1 MRPIKAVIATAIVAL
16 SATGVVG
23 HARAQTSDAD
33 YFQGKTIKM
42 VVGYSPGGGYDVYA
56 RMLAPYLAKSLHA
69 TVIVENRPGAG
80 GIRALNG
87 IAVAPP
93 DGLQMMLV
101 KGSAATM
108 AQITEQSGVRY
119 DMSRLGHLG
128 GTGASPDVWLTGPN
142 AKLKAVA
149 GVVKQRSQ
157 LIWGA
162 TGPMD
167 GLSDGAAIT
176 CEAFKLDCKIVL
188 GYPGT
193 NDVVLALAR
202 GESDHAFS
210 NESSANNYVRAN
222 SASPLATMSRA
233 RSRFFRDVPT
243 IFESYGLTPEQE
255 WWFDFRSSVDVLGR
269 ILVVP
274 PGMSQGRLQYLQE
287 AVRKALTNPELIAEG
302 EKSMRFVEY
311 QDAELTLST
320 ANRLIRDLSAEQ
332 RARVKDVTG
341 KIK

>member
-1 MRPIKAVIATAIVAL
+1 MKLPSVVIATAVLL
-16 SATGVVG
+16 SATCLVS
-23 HARAQTSDAD
+23 HARAQASEAE
-33 YFQGKTIKM
+33 YFQGKTIKIA
-42 VVGYSPGGGYDVYA
+42 VGFSPGGGYDVYA
-56 RMLAPYLAKSLHA
+56 RMLAPYLAKYLHT

-87 IAVAPP
+87 IAMSPP

-101 KGSAATM
+101 KGTAATM

-119 DMSRLGHLG
+119 DMSKLGYLG
-128 GTGASPDVWLTGPN
+128 GTGASPDVWLTGPK
-142 AKLKAVA
+142 AKAKAVA
-149 GVVKQRSQ
+149 GVVKLNSQ

-176 CEAFKLDCKIVL
+176 CEALKLNCKIVL

-202 GESDHAFS
+202 GESDYALS
-210 NESSANNYVRAN
+210 NESSANNYVRGK
-222 SASPLATMSRA
+222 SAMPLATMSRK
-233 RSRFFRDVPT
+233 RSRFFPDVPT
-243 IFESYGLTPEQE
+243 IFESYGMTPEQE

-269 ILVVP
+269 VLVVP
-274 PGMSQGRLQYLQE
+274 PGLAPARVQYLQA
-287 AVRKALTNPELIAEG
+287 AVRKALTDPDLIAEG

-311 QDAELTLST
+311 QEPEVTQST
-320 ANRLIRDLSAEQ
+320 AIRIIGDMSAEQ
-332 RARVKDVTG
+332 RARVKEVTG
-341 KIK
+341 RIK